1 MDINDKIKNLLKE
14 MGEEVDDSD
23 DLENIFSG
31 DNLSLSDEEYDKIK
45 EEFGVDLKDL
55 ENQFMNY
62 QPKKEIYYS
71 KIEESVIDPKY
82 VYESDSGFDLHSTED
97 LIIKAFDRALVPT
110 GLRFDIPD
118 GNEIQVRPKSGLAL
132 KLGLTVLNTPGT
144 IDSGYNG
151 EIKVIMFNTTKED
164 IKISKGMKIA
174 QAVLCPVIN
183 GKWIKL
189 VEKENISIKDRNDNG
204 FGSTGIN
211 I

>member
-1 MDINDKIKNLLKE
+1 MSVNDKIKSILNEL
-14 MGEEVDDSD
+14 GENVEDTDDID
-23 DLENIFSG
+23 ELFSG
-31 DNLSLSDEEYDKIK
+31 DNLSLSEEEYDKIK
-45 EEFGVDLKDL
+45 EEFGVDLKEL

-62 QPKKEIYYS
+62 QPKKEIFYS
-71 KIEESVIDPKY
+71 KTQEDVIDPKY

-97 LIIKAFDRALVPT
+97 VTINPFDRALVPT

-151 EIKVIMFNTTKED
+151 EIKVIMFNTTKEEV
-164 IKISKGMKIA
+164 KIVKGMKIA

-189 VEKENISIKDRNDNG
+189 VEKDNISIKDRNDNG

-211 I
+211 L